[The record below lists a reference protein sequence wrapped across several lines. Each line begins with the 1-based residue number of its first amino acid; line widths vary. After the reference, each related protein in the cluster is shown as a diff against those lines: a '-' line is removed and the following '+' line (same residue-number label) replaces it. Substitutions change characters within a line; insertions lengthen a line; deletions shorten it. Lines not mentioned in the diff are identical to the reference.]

1 MLIDWAVSFFGLFFV
16 DIGYVLYMQ
25 NVQKRKKVVAS
36 TYATLIFLLNSVVI
50 INFTEEKIL
59 LIPAVIGAFS
69 GTYVGMIIE
78 DKRNKG

>member
-25 NVQKRKKVVAS
+25 NVQKRKKIVAS
-36 TYATLIFLLNSVVI
+36 TFATLIFILNSVVI
-50 INFTEEKIL
+50 INFTEDRIL
-59 LIPAVIGAFS
+59 LIPAIIGAFA

-78 DKRNKG
+78 DRK